1 MVKYGPYFCSYKLG
15 LNSEIMELRI
25 KFILLLCIFSGVM
38 ARAQHSL
45 AFYNDVMVNASDGR
59 HRVEAAKVFTQSFL
73 EELRKNGSYLQSFSE
88 LKWISAKSDAD
99 HNFRIFTWQVEDEKG
114 KFQQFGAIQKRDGTV
129 YELKDKTQYEAD
141 MEYAVLEADQWLGAL
156 YYNMVETKTEKGKAW
171 LLFGYDGG
179 DGKNRLKVVDV
190 LSFDE
195 RGKPVFGAEL
205 FLISE
210 GKRPDAKT
218 RVGLRYSTLAN
229 VNFNYNAAEDMII
242 HDYVV
247 ARMGID
253 PEGNAALVPDGTYT
267 GYRWDGRYW
276 KKIEQ
281 LPTQTTAPGDIFF
294 QPKKE
299 EGPKKDLFGRTK
311 EK

>member
-1 MVKYGPYFCSYKLG
+1 MV
-15 LNSEIMELRI
+15 LRI
-25 KFILLLCIFSGVM
+25 NFILLLLVLSGAAGM
-38 ARAQHSL
+38 AQHSL

-73 EELRKNGSYLQSFSE
+73 QELRKSGSYQQSFSE
-88 LKWISAKSDAD
+88 LKWISAKADAD
-99 HNFRIFTWQVEDEKG
+99 HSFRIFTWQVEDEKG
-114 KFQQFGAIQKRDGTV
+114 KFQQFGAIQKKDGTV
-129 YELKDKTQYEAD
+129 YELKDKAQYEAD
-141 MEYAVLEADQWLGAL
+141 MEYAVLDADQWLGAL
-156 YYNMVETKTEKGKAW
+156 YYNIVETRTEKGKAW

-179 DGKNRLKVVDV
+179 DGKNRLKLVDV
-190 LSFDE
+190 LSFDGT
-195 RGKPVFGAEL
+195 GKPVFGAEL
-205 FLISE
+205 FLISD

-229 VNFNYNAAEDMII
+229 VNFNYNAAEEMII

-267 GYRWDGRYW
+267 GYKWDGRYW

-294 QPKKE
+294 QPKKRRGTQKRFVRATQRE
-299 EGPKKDLFGRTK
+299 IERAV
-311 EK
+311 

>member
-1 MVKYGPYFCSYKLG
+1 MKYGPYFCSYRLG
-15 LNSEIMELRI
+15 LNVKMMVLRI
-25 KFILLLCIFSGVM
+25 NFVLLLLVLIGAAGM
-38 ARAQHSL
+38 AQHSL

-73 EELRKNGSYLQSFSE
+73 EELRKSGSYQQSFSE
-88 LKWISAKSDAD
+88 LKWISGKADAD
-99 HNFRIFTWQVEDEKG
+99 RSFRIFTWQVEDEKG
-114 KFQQFGAIQKRDGTV
+114 KFQQYGAIQKKDGTV
-129 YELKDKTQYEAD
+129 YELKDKTAFEPD
-141 MEYAVLEADQWLGAL
+141 MEYAQLQPDQWLGAL
-156 YYNMVETKTEKGKAW
+156 YYNMIETKTEKGKAW

-190 LSFDE
+190 LSFDKE
-195 RGKPVFGAEL
+195 GKPVFGAEL
-205 FLISE
+205 FLISD

-218 RVGLRYSTLAN
+218 RVGLRYSSLAN
-229 VNFNYNAAEDMII
+229 VNFNYNAAEEMII

-267 GYRWDGRYW
+267 GYKWDGRYW

-299 EGPKKDLFGRTK
+299 EGPKKDLFGRPK